1 MADRRTQPQQQSSIV
16 ASAAFFL
23 MIAMVDMALA
33 ASDKQIPCPNATH
46 AAELDVSLQSL
57 ITHFASNDIS
67 GPSTSL
73 LAPLAEA
80 AIREAF
86 NEAESALEMPATN
99 FIKAAVSPTLVEA
112 EASPVVSPGNENST
126 SSAGPVPDMNAR
138 LPGVSDEALSR
149 YKKQMYRRD
158 I

>member
-1 MADRRTQPQQQSSIV
+1 MADRRTQPQRQSSIV
-16 ASAAFFL
+16 ATAAFFL
-23 MIAMVDMALA
+23 AIAMIDPALA
-33 ASDKQIPCPNATH
+33 ASDKQIPCPNDTL
-46 AAELDVSLQSL
+46 AADLDVSVEALVTIL
-57 ITHFASNDIS
+57 ASNDIS

-86 NEAESALEMPATN
+86 KEADSALRLPETN
-99 FIKAAVSPTLVEA
+99 FIKAGVSPSLVEA
-112 EASPVVSPGNENST
+112 EASPVVSPGDENATST
-126 SSAGPVPDMNAR
+126 AGPVPDMNTR

>member
-1 MADRRTQPQQQSSIV
+1 MADRRTQPQHQSSIV
-16 ASAAFFL
+16 ATAAFFL
-23 MIAMVDMALA
+23 LVAVFDLALA
-33 ASDKQIPCPNATH
+33 ASDKQFPCPNEALAADPDISVQVLVTH
-46 AAELDVSLQSL
+46 L
-57 ITHFASNDIS
+57 ASNDIS

-86 NEAESALEMPATN
+86 NEVDSALELPDSRFT
-99 FIKAAVSPTLVEA
+99 KAAVTPSLVDA
-112 EASPVVSPGNENST
+112 DANPLVPPDDENST
-126 SSAGPVPDMNAR
+126 TNTGPVPDMNTR

>member
-16 ASAAFFL
+16 ATAAFFL
-23 MIAMVDMALA
+23 MFAMFDLALA
-33 ASDKQIPCPNATH
+33 ASDKQFPCPSEAL
-46 AAELDVSLQSL
+46 AAEREVSVRALV
-57 ITHFASNDIS
+57 THLASNDIS

-86 NEAESALEMPATN
+86 NETDSALELPETN
-99 FIKAAVSPTLVEA
+99 FIKAVTSPTLVEA
-112 EASPVVSPGNENST
+112 ETSPDVSPGNDDST
-126 SSAGPVPDMNAR
+126 SSAGPVPDINTR
-138 LPGVSDEALSR
+138 LPGISDEGLSR
-149 YKKQMYRRD
+149 YRKQMYRRD

>member
-1 MADRRTQPQQQSSIV
+1 MADRRIQPQNQSSIV
-16 ASAAFFL
+16 AAAAFFVL
-23 MIAMVDMALA
+23 VAMVDLALA
-33 ASDKQIPCPNATH
+33 ASEKQIPCPNETLSTDLESSVQALVTH
-46 AAELDVSLQSL
+46 L
-57 ITHFASNDIS
+57 ASNDIS

-86 NEAESALEMPATN
+86 NEADSSIELSN
-99 FIKAAVSPTLVEA
+99 SSIIKTAVAPTMVEVETSPI
-112 EASPVVSPGNENST
+112 ASPSDESHT
-126 SSAGPVPDMNAR
+126 SSSGPVPDMNTR

-149 YKKQMYRRD
+149 YKKLMYRRD

>member
-1 MADRRTQPQQQSSIV
+1 MADRRTQPQQQSGIV
-16 ASAAFFL
+16 ACAALFL

-33 ASDKQIPCPNATH
+33 ASDKQFPCPNDTLAGD
-46 AAELDVSLQSL
+46 LDVSVQALVTYL
-57 ITHFASNDIS
+57 ASNDIS

-86 NEAESALEMPATN
+86 NGADSALELPETD
-99 FIKAAVSPTLVEA
+99 FIKAAVFPTLVEA
-112 EASPVVSPGNENST
+112 EPNPVVSPDNENST
-126 SSAGPVPDMNAR
+126 SNAGPVPEMNTR

>member
-16 ASAAFFL
+16 ATAAFLLVF
-23 MIAMVDMALA
+23 AMVDLALA
-33 ASDKQIPCPNATH
+33 ASDKQFPCPNEALVAEPVVSIQALVTH
-46 AAELDVSLQSL
+46 L
-57 ITHFASNDIS
+57 ASNDIS

-80 AIREAF
+80 AIRDAF
-86 NEAESALEMPATN
+86 NEADSALELPETN
-99 FIKAAVSPTLVEA
+99 FIKAATSPTLA
-112 EASPVVSPGNENST
+112 ETETSPVVSPGNGGST
-126 SSAGPVPDMNAR
+126 SSAGPLPGMNTR